1 MSVVHSDTPTIRW
14 WQALNPAIYLVS
26 ILPGVAVVLLA
37 TTPISHAALWPA
49 TFAVVLL
56 QHGINLLND
65 AKDWQLG
72 ADTEKHNSW
81 VHIHNGNALT
91 VFYHGMISLL
101 TGGILGLLIL
111 ALHQKLWILGFAL
124 PLVVLGVLY
133 NVGSRPLSYTALG
146 EWATALCYGPG
157 VFGGLW
163 FIAAQPFN
171 EISLFSMVAFAAFST
186 ALLFS
191 HQPPQ
196 IETDR
201 QAGKNSFAVRHGA
214 SATYRVSVMLFVTS
228 LFFLAMAC
236 LGSQDL
242 LTTTVF
248 ILGAIVTVVWIKKV
262 GPNPRRILLSATLV
276 LLSSLLTA
284 IFNQYA

>member
-1 MSVVHSDTPTIRW
+1 M
-14 WQALNPAIYLVS
+14 
-26 ILPGVAVVLLA
+26 LLA

-214 SATYRVSVMLFVTS
+214 SATYRVSVMLLVTS

-276 LLSSLLTA
+276 LLSSLLIA

>member
-1 MSVVHSDTPTIRW
+1 MNITYTNVSTIKW

-26 ILPGVAVVLLA
+26 ILPGVAVWLVA
-37 TTPISHAALWPA
+37 INPVSHLALWPA

-56 QHGINLLND
+56 QHGVNLLND

-72 ADTEKHNSW
+72 ADTEKYDSW
-81 VHIHNGNALT
+81 VHRHNGNVSI
-91 VFYHGMISLL
+91 VFYHGLISLL

-111 ALHQKLWILGFAL
+111 VLHQQLWILGFAL
-124 PLVVLGVLY
+124 PLVILGIMY
-133 NVGSRPLSYTALG
+133 NAGRHPLSYTALG

-163 FIAAQPFN
+163 FIAGQPFN
-171 EISLFSMVAFAAFST
+171 WVALFGMAAFSAFST

-201 QAGKNSFAVRHGA
+201 QAGKNSFAVRHGE
-214 SATYRVSVMLFVTS
+214 SMTYRVSTVLFITS
-228 LFFLAMAC
+228 LVLLVMAC
-236 LGSQDL
+236 SESRNS
-242 LTTTVF
+242 LTMIIF
-248 ILGAIVTVVWIKKV
+248 ILGAIAASMWITRV
-262 GPNPRRILLSATLV
+262 DPNPKRILLSATLV
-276 LLSSLLTA
+276 FLVSLPTIYL
-284 IFNQYA
+284 